1 MIWFPAER
9 RQKKS
14 VISDWTGLPT
24 GLRNYFDSLLGAWEP
39 ARRRSF
45 VRQSLYLVEL
55 NPRFRK
61 FFIGEW
67 QEKENMVAQSL
78 SVAGDMN

>member
-24 GLRNYFDSLLGAWEP
+24 GLRNYFDSLLGEA
-39 ARRRSF
+39 ARRLAHE
-45 VRQSLYLVEL
+45 SLLAGYPLYDSL
-55 NPRFRK
+55 
-61 FFIGEW
+61 FI
-67 QEKENMVAQSL
+67 
-78 SVAGDMN
+78 